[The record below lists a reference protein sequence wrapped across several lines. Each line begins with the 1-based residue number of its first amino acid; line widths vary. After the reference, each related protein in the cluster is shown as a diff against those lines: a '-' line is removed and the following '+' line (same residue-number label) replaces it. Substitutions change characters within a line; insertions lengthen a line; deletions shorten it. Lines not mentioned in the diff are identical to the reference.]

1 MGYYIKIEWVVF
13 VSKLQMDKLKPKG
26 AKQFSPY
33 GSTNRCENWRRD
45 LVFLSRHSWEPQM
58 PGSALSTLYWVFH
71 LVSAVL
77 KDVHSLGWYRQ
88 AGLSVFGERKA
99 ILELGKDWKFGDF
112 VCFFRRSQ
120 RIPESGWFAN
130 K

>member
-1 MGYYIKIEWVVF
+1 
-13 VSKLQMDKLKPKG
+13 
-26 AKQFSPY
+26 
-33 GSTNRCENWRRD
+33 
-45 LVFLSRHSWEPQM
+45 M

-99 ILELGKDWKFGDF
+99 LERKALSWERTGSLVTLFVFSAAVTEYPNLDGLQINKQRVKTGFVWFIVLGTRKSKVKWL
-112 VCFFRRSQ
+112 Q
-120 RIPESGWFAN
+120 LMWAT
-130 K
+130 

>member
-13 VSKLQMDKLKPKG
+13 ASKLQMEKLKPKG

-33 GSTNRCENWRRD
+33 GSTNPCENWRRD
-45 LVFLSRHSWEPQM
+45 LLFLSRHSWEPQM

-77 KDVHSLGWYRQ
+77 KDVHSLGVVQ
-88 AGLSVFGERKA
+88 AGRPKCFWREEGYFGVGKG
-99 ILELGKDWKFGDF
+99 LEVW
-112 VCFFRRSQ
+112 
-120 RIPESGWFAN
+120 
-130 K
+130 